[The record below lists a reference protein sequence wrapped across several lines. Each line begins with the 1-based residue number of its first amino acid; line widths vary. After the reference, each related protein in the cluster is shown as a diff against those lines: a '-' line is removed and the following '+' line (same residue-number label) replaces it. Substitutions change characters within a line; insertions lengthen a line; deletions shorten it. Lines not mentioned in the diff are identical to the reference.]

1 MQIAMIGFTVLASAA
16 CFFYTLELMNKDQKK
31 DSFPDEYGDFI
42 LPLFKNKNRVLGK
55 IFITK
60 NELIG
65 YFENIP
71 TPVLGR
77 EYVEQNIN
85 PLKGEEIVS
94 LFLWVDYVGLLTI
107 QTSDNRY
114 GKTLSKLGGGS
125 PQDLNYQ
132 LDFWFNSDRVKL
144 IPGLTI
150 ADILKLVEF
159 NFVQRRWLPG
169 YLPED
174 YKKALEGLPWTD
186 VSLITEDF
194 DLPSTKSYA
203 NAPGNPR
210 WFLEMSEILKGRE
223 IGRDRVEFL
232 GKAKNFEKIMI
243 ERETNSFINELR
255 KINKAG
261 LNLYEN

>member
-1 MQIAMIGFTVLASAA
+1 MQIAMIGFIFLAFVVYFLN
-16 CFFYTLELMNKDQKK
+16 FFRIFSKK
-31 DSFPDEYGDFI
+31 DSFPDEYGKFI
-42 LPLFKNKNRVLGK
+42 LPLLKNKNRVLGK

-60 NELIG
+60 NELMG

-77 EYVEQNIN
+77 EFVKQNIN

-144 IPGLTI
+144 IPGLNI
-150 ADILKLVEF
+150 ADILKLIEF
-159 NFVQRRWLPG
+159 NFVERRWLPG

-194 DLPSTKSYA
+194 DLPSTKNYA

>member
-1 MQIAMIGFTVLASAA
+1 MQAIMIGFIFLAFVVYFLN
-16 CFFYTLELMNKDQKK
+16 FFRIFSKK
-31 DSFPDEYGDFI
+31 DSFPDEYGKFI

-132 LDFWFNSDRVKL
+132 LDFWFNLDRVKL
-144 IPGLTI
+144 IPGLII

-169 YLPED
+169 YLPDD

-186 VSLITEDF
+186 VSLIAEDF

>member
-1 MQIAMIGFTVLASAA
+1 MQIAMIGFIVLASAA

-31 DSFPDEYGDFI
+31 DSFPDEYRDFI

-60 NELIG
+60 NKLME

-114 GKTLSKLGGGS
+114 GKTLSKLGGGL

-150 ADILKLVEF
+150 ADILKLIEF
-159 NFVQRRWLPG
+159 NFVERRWLPG

-243 ERETNSFINELR
+243 QRETNSFINELR

>member
-1 MQIAMIGFTVLASAA
+1 MQIAMIGFIVLAYAV
-16 CFFYTLELMNKDQKK
+16 CVFYTLELMNKDQKK

-60 NELIG
+60 NELMG

-77 EYVEQNIN
+77 EFVEQNIN

-144 IPGLTI
+144 IPGFTI

-210 WFLEMSEILKGRE
+210 WFLEMSEILQGRE

-255 KINKAG
+255 KINKVG

>member
-1 MQIAMIGFTVLASAA
+1 MIGFIVLASAA

-31 DSFPDEYGDFI
+31 DSFPDEYRDFI

-60 NELIG
+60 NKLME

-150 ADILKLVEF
+150 ADILKLIEF
-159 NFVQRRWLPG
+159 NFVERRWLPG

-243 ERETNSFINELR
+243 QRETNSFINELR

>member
-1 MQIAMIGFTVLASAA
+1 MQIAMIGFIVLASAA

-31 DSFPDEYGDFI
+31 DSFPDEYRDFI

-60 NELIG
+60 NKLME

-150 ADILKLVEF
+150 ADILKLIEF
-159 NFVQRRWLPG
+159 NFVERRWLPG

-243 ERETNSFINELR
+243 QRETNSFINELR

>member
-1 MQIAMIGFTVLASAA
+1 MYFIFELFGSFVMMLFQIFP
-16 CFFYTLELMNKDQKK
+16 KK
-31 DSFPDEYGDFI
+31 DSFPDEYRDFI
-42 LPLFKNKNRVLGK
+42 LPLFKNKNRVLGE

-60 NELIG
+60 NELME

-132 LDFWFNSDRVKL
+132 LDFWFNLDRVKL

-174 YKKALEGLPWTD
+174 YKKALEGLPWAD

-243 ERETNSFINELR
+243 QRETNSFINELR
-255 KINKAG
+255 KIN
-261 LNLYEN
+261 